1 MRFVLTWKKDPEEP
15 SGKKAKARLVVLG
28 FQDPHL
34 GKENTC
40 SPTLNR
46 RSKQMLLQIVV
57 QHGWQLKK
65 GDVTAAFLQG
75 RPLEKCKYCIAPPE
89 LAEALGMKPGEKYVK
104 LLKSVYG
111 LTAAPLEWYLEV
123 DRVLRLLGGRRC
135 LTDPCVWNFVS
146 EGKLIGIIGAHVDD
160 FLIAGDTNNSTWN
173 QIEETLLASFRW
185 TPWEVGK
192 FRQCGVD
199 VEQTGPHEIIQ
210 HQEEY
215 LQSMTEVTLET
226 KRQKELTSPV
236 TEHERSELR
245 ALLGGLQWLVTQSRP
260 DCAVDVNLIQS
271 EITIATVQTLLTA
284 NKILRKLRA
293 HGTSKLFTR
302 KIEGEVQAI
311 AWSDASWANR
321 RDAHSTGGYI
331 IGLTSDKL
339 MKGERTHVSVVSWGT
354 NKLKRVAKSSL
365 AAEVQAMSIA
375 EDELHLVRGAW
386 AEFNGLVL
394 NLDAPDETIRT
405 VPGVVVI
412 DAKSIYDTLTSQ
424 NQPLQL
430 QEKRTAIELLA
441 YLRNTEENGTQTRW
455 VHGGANLADSL
466 TKLNASTLIREFML
480 SSTWSVVQDES
491 QTSGKKRKAQGLDKF
506 QNKKEEE
513 TEELSSNLVDYGQ
526 FRTLA
531 REKISTYWPEMFE
544 ESDLDED
551 F

>member
-1 MRFVLTWKKDPEEP
+1 
-15 SGKKAKARLVVLG
+15 
-28 FQDPHL
+28 
-34 GKENTC
+34 
-40 SPTLNR
+40 
-46 RSKQMLLQIVV
+46 
-57 QHGWQLKK
+57 
-65 GDVTAAFLQG
+65 
-75 RPLEKCKYCIAPPE
+75 
-89 LAEALGMKPGEKYVK
+89 
-104 LLKSVYG
+104 
-111 LTAAPLEWYLEV
+111 
-123 DRVLRLLGGRRC
+123 
-135 LTDPCVWNFVS
+135 
-146 EGKLIGIIGAHVDD
+146 
-160 FLIAGDTNNSTWN
+160 
-173 QIEETLLASFRW
+173 
-185 TPWEVGK
+185 
-192 FRQCGVD
+192 
-199 VEQTGPHEIIQ
+199 
-210 HQEEY
+210 
-215 LQSMTEVTLET
+215 
-226 KRQKELTSPV
+226 
-236 TEHERSELR
+236 
-245 ALLGGLQWLVTQSRP
+245 
-260 DCAVDVNLIQS
+260 
-271 EITIATVQTLLTA
+271 
-284 NKILRKLRA
+284 
-293 HGTSKLFTR
+293 
-302 KIEGEVQAI
+302 
-311 AWSDASWANR
+311 
-321 RDAHSTGGYI
+321 
-331 IGLTSDKL
+331 
-339 MKGERTHVSVVSWGT
+339 MKGEKTHVSVVSWGT

-466 TKLNASTLIREFML
+466 TKLNASTLIREFMM